1 MFIRPPLSPT
11 SASPI
16 SRTRRRQSERR
27 SSRRSDKTALV
38 LAGGGLLGAVYE
50 VGALRA
56 IDDLLVD
63 YTVND
68 FDIYVGTSAGAL
80 VNSLIVNGFSPVE
93 VMRLI
98 DNDHPEVRGLRVGDV
113 FKSNYG
119 DLARRLR
126 KLPRTLLDIGYNS
139 ITHLGDIALSDVL
152 WELAQVLPSGLYNG
166 AALERYLRTILE
178 QLGGTNR
185 FDRLQKELYIV
196 ATEMETGA
204 RAVFGKGG
212 KSIVPISL
220 AVAASSAVPV
230 LYQPVQIFNRDYLD
244 GGLHGSASLD
254 LAIEAGAKLVVCIN
268 PMTPLNTTRLP
279 QSHFIRE
286 RGIQAIFNQ
295 TVRTLLHASVRYHI
309 KNLRV
314 KYPDVDIILIEPLAD
329 DYRMFA
335 YNPMY
340 YGSRLTIAEH
350 GFESVA
356 LGLLQN
362 FDYFRNVLLRHDIEL
377 TREVVTRELRA
388 LRASGDNPAVV
399 QQIIEGAGDEPDLSE
414 ALDTLEATLQTL
426 HAVLEET
433 SPRVMG

>member
-1 MFIRPPLSPT
+1 MPKQPFLPPKP
-11 SASPI
+11 ASSTLR
-16 SRTRRRQSERR
+16 SRSRHVEQRSNGRR
-27 SSRRSDKTALV
+27 DKTALV
-38 LAGGGLLGAVYE
+38 LAGGGILGAVYE

-80 VNSLIVNGFSPVE
+80 VNSLIVNGFSPRDVIR
-93 VMRLI
+93 VI
-98 DNDHPEVRGLRVGDV
+98 DNDHPEIRGLRVGDV
-113 FKSNYG
+113 FKSNHS
-119 DLARRLR
+119 DLARRLLR
-126 KLPRTLLDIGYNS
+126 LPRALLDVVRNGIS
-139 ITHLGDIALSDVL
+139 HLGDVAISDLL
-152 WELAQVLPSGLYNG
+152 WELAQVLPTGLYDG
-166 AALERYLRTILE
+166 AALERYLRAILAE
-178 QLGGTNR
+178 SGGANR
-185 FDRLQKELYIV
+185 FDRLHKELFIV
-196 ATEMETGA
+196 ATELETGA

-230 LYQPVQIFNRDYLD
+230 LYRPVRIFSRDYLD

-268 PMTPLNTTRLP
+268 PMTPLNTTTLP
-279 QSHFIRE
+279 QKQFIRE
-286 RGIQAIFNQ
+286 RGIQGIINQ
-295 TVRTLLHASVRYHI
+295 TVRTLLHASVRYHV

-329 DYRMFA
+329 DYRMFS

-356 LGLLQN
+356 HGLLQN

-377 TREVVTRELRA
+377 TKEVVTQELRA
-388 LRASGDNPAVV
+388 LRASGDDPAVV
-399 QQIIEGAGDEPDLSE
+399 QQIIEGKAEEPDLGE
-414 ALDTLEATLQTL
+414 ALNTLEASLSTL
-426 HAVLEET
+426 HAVLEEAR
-433 SPRVMG
+433 PPVMG